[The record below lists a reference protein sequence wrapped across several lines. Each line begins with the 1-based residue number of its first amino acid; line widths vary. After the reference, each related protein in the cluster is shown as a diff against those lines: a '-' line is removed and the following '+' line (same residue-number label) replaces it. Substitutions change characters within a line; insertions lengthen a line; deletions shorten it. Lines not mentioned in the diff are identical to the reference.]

1 MTQAPQARAQAI
13 AARRDGQHTLA
24 VPRALRLAAKIGE
37 RPWQEFLTDPTQLAN
52 GLGDLLA
59 AVSPDGLAVTLPD
72 VLAEDPD
79 GTRLEA
85 ATEATRRLRTTL
97 GDSAA
102 LVALLPGAAELVETA
117 KAFLAA
123 GIDGLVL
130 PADVPADAARTIG
143 NVARFHRA
151 MAHVTGPGSGGLPGV
166 ATAPL
171 ENPGPQTGLVL
182 TETDLPE
189 DTPIPLVADW
199 VAAVRG

>member
-1 MTQAPQARAQAI
+1 MTQAPRVRAQAI
-13 AARRDGQHTLA
+13 AARRGEGHTLTA
-24 VPRALRLAAKIGE
+24 PLGLRLAAKIGE
-37 RPWQEFLTDPTQLAN
+37 RPWQEFLTEPTQLAN

-59 AVSPDGLAVTLPD
+59 AVSPDGLVVTLPEI
-72 VLAEDPD
+72 LAEDPD

-85 ATEATRRLRTTL
+85 AIEATRRLRTTV

-102 LVALLPGAAELVETA
+102 LVALLPATAELVETA
-117 KAFLAA
+117 KAFLDA
-123 GIDGLVL
+123 GTDGLVL
-130 PADVPADAARTIG
+130 PAGVPDDAARTIG

-151 MAHVTGPGSGGLPGV
+151 MAHVFGDPAAELPAVVTAGLKD
-166 ATAPL
+166 
-171 ENPGPQTGLVL
+171 PGPQTGLVL